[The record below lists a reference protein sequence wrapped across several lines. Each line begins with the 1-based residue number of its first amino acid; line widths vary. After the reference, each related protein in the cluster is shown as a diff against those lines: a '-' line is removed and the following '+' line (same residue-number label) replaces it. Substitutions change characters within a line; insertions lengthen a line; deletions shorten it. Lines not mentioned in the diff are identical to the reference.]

1 MQTLGRGREGAG
13 AVGLA
18 RPGEAGDGSWPLSSP
33 SISLATL
40 GLRPFQLSEGNGRV
54 GRTVE
59 SGHVFVLLLRHGG
72 LVLGA
77 GTLAAGVIWS
87 LPWCSWQTP

>member
-18 RPGEAGDGSWPLSSP
+18 RPSEAGDGSWPLSSL
-33 SISLATL
+33 SISLAT
-40 GLRPFQLSEGNGRV
+40 LRPFQLSEGNGRV

-59 SGHVFVLLLRHGG
+59 SGHVLVLLLRHGG
-72 LVLGA
+72 LVLGT
-77 GTLAAGVIWS
+77 GTLAAGVIRS